1 MPCSSIANKAI
12 GQVCRPAEKKRLE
25 KKLLNL
31 NKNGIDYCKLETCT
45 MSCSF
50 FSSHFFNRMANLS
63 SPLVHQATGI
73 NLIRTANRQKFFVFY
88 IYAN

>member
-50 FSSHFFNRMANLS
+50 FPAIFSTGWQTC
-63 SPLVHQATGI
+63 LVHLFTRLLASI
-73 NLIRTANRQKFFVFY
+73 
-88 IYAN
+88 